1 MENYNKLNIAILGG
15 SLKSAVGSAHVSA
28 LNLTSKFNIVSG
40 CFSRDKQLNKETG
53 LKYQL
58 NNERVYDSLEELIK
72 FEKNKIDAILIL
84 TPTNQHKDQL
94 ILCLK
99 NSIPIICEKA
109 LASSLSEADEVKK
122 IQQQNNGFLVVIY
135 NYLGYPM
142 LRELKHLIKT
152 NKFGKIQH
160 IQIEMPQE
168 GFKRLNSNSEPI
180 IPQEWRLQDQVI
192 PTISLDLGV
201 HLHMIVRYL
210 TGEFVQ
216 SICGKQ
222 ESLGNFS
229 NVIDN
234 VNCLINYSNDI
245 SCTMWYSKV
254 ALGKRN
260 GMKINIYG
268 EKLSA
273 EWVQEYPEYLT
284 IANQYGNIT
293 KLDRGSNEIFV
304 CNEPR
309 YTRFKS
315 GHPAGFI
322 EAFANYY
329 EDIAEAL
336 LDYKNTNKVKLYN
349 ECFGVEESIEG
360 LILLEAIAS
369 SSLSKQWINIK
380 Q

>member
-1 MENYNKLNIAILGG
+1 MEKNNKLNIAILGG
-15 SLKSAVGSAHVSA
+15 SIKSAVGSAHIAA
-28 LNLTSKFNIVSG
+28 LNLTSKFNIVAG
-40 CFSRDKQLNKETG
+40 CFSRNKEVNLETG
-53 LKYQL
+53 LKYDIK
-58 NNERVYDSLEELIK
+58 NERIYETLEDLIK
-72 FEKNKIDAILIL
+72 SEKDVIDAILIL

-94 ILCLK
+94 IFCLNNK
-99 NSIPIICEKA
+99 IPIICEKA
-109 LASSLSEADEVKK
+109 LASSFTEALEVKESLK
-122 IQQQNNGFLVVIY
+122 INNGFLVVIY

-142 LRELKHLIKT
+142 LRELKQLINSKR
-152 NKFGKIQH
+152 FGKIQH

-180 IPQEWRLQDQVI
+180 IPQDWRLHDKNI

-201 HLHMIVRYL
+201 HLHMLVRYL

-222 ESLGNFS
+222 NSLGNFS

-234 VNCLINYSNDI
+234 VNCLINYTNNI

-273 EWVQEYPEYLT
+273 EWVQEAPEYLT

-293 KLDRGSNEIFV
+293 KLDRGSNDILV
-304 CNEPR
+304 CNETR
-309 YTRFKS
+309 YTRFKA

-329 EDIAEAL
+329 EDIADAL
-336 LDYKNTNKVKLYN
+336 IDYKNTNVSKIYT

-360 LILLEAIAS
+360 LILLEAISES
-369 SSLSKQWINIK
+369 SSTKQWVNLK
-380 Q
+380 